1 MHRTEQRK
9 FSNFVTKFLLLCFAF
24 ALGVVSSTFFR
35 AFSGSSPTIQLSFL
49 SLNSPPPPPLPLP
62 PLVLLSPPPPLPP
75 PPPNDDEH
83 VGLKRY
89 VAATNA
95 MHDMT
100 EEELLWRASMVPK
113 IANKPFHQV
122 PKIAFLY
129 LTRGDLPL
137 APLWEKFF
145 EGHEGFYSI
154 YIHPDPSYKGSPSE
168 GSVFYGRRIPSKEVR
183 WGQRNIV
190 EGERRLIAN
199 ALLDFSNQRFVLLS
213 ESCIPL
219 YNFTTIYSHLINSS
233 TSYVDFFDDP
243 GPGCRGRYNPKMAPQ
258 IRAEQWRKG
267 SQWFEIDR
275 SVALEIVSDEK
286 YFPLFQKYCIVT
298 WSPPCIMDEHY
309 IPTFLSVKSWRS
321 NANRSITY
329 TDWSRGQ
336 PHPASFGGGEV
347 SEELFEKIRYGTNC
361 TDDGEKARVCFLF
374 ARKFL
379 PNSLDQLLKL
389 APKVFGFG

>member
-1 MHRTEQRK
+1 
-9 FSNFVTKFLLLCFAF
+9 
-24 ALGVVSSTFFR
+24 
-35 AFSGSSPTIQLSFL
+35 
-49 SLNSPPPPPLPLP
+49 
-62 PLVLLSPPPPLPP
+62 
-75 PPPNDDEH
+75 
-83 VGLKRY
+83 
-89 VAATNA
+89 
-95 MHDMT
+95 
-100 EEELLWRASMVPK
+100 MVPR

-183 WGQRNIV
+183 WGQTNIV

-243 GPGCRGRYNPKMAPQ
+243 RPGLPRPIQPKNGPSNKSRAVEKGLPMVRDRPQ
-258 IRAEQWRKG
+258 RRARDSLRREVLPTL
-267 SQWFEIDR
+267 SEILH
-275 SVALEIVSDEK
+275 SYVVAA
-286 YFPLFQKYCIVT
+286 
-298 WSPPCIMDEHY
+298 MH
-309 IPTFLSVKSWRS
+309 
-321 NANRSITY
+321 N
-329 TDWSRGQ
+329 G
-336 PHPASFGGGEV
+336 
-347 SEELFEKIRYGTNC
+347 
-361 TDDGEKARVCFLF
+361 
-374 ARKFL
+374 
-379 PNSLDQLLKL
+379 
-389 APKVFGFG
+389 